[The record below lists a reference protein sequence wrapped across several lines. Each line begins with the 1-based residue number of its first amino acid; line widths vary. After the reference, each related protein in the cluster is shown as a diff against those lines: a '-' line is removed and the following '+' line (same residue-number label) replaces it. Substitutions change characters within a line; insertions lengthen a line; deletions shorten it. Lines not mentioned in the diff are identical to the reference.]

1 MGVSVPVPSW
11 VAIMEAA
18 DGDPL
23 KAQQIEDEI
32 NQVWWERYALWNKLK
47 SEGQKAHIEK
57 HKGGRRG

>member
-1 MGVSVPVPSW
+1 
-11 VAIMEAA
+11 MEAA